1 MNHLADC
8 RHHGWVFHQ
17 VEAEQFLAQILER
30 TAEGVQLGV
39 INQQEAVVDVG
50 DLVEF
55 HGRVLAVVPCDVECQ
70 RFGYLPGNNLR
81 RDMLVPFGQH
91 EQHRLVDIVVNQH
104 NSLFRLPDQI

>member
-1 MNHLADC
+1 MNHLVDC
-8 RHHGWVFHQ
+8 CHHGWVFHQ

-55 HGRVLAVVPCDVECQ
+55 HGRVLAVVPGHIQPKGFRNLAHADGCALTPSA
-70 RFGYLPGNNLR
+70 RF
-81 RDMLVPFGQH
+81 
-91 EQHRLVDIVVNQH
+91 VNWV
-104 NSLFRLPDQI
+104 STLSSA